1 MAQSNISALNQKIQ
15 PLISPHFEQF
25 GIDDTQFTISSA
37 TLPKEVND
45 NIDKISGMN
54 MIDDINKF
62 QQLNTSLVIG
72 KDGNPKQQRVQDVAA
87 LGFMMQGIAQQN
99 IQQNTP
105 QQPTQH
111 QEESVVDK
119 LKKIKRNI

>member
-1 MAQSNISALNQKIQ
+1 M
-15 PLISPHFEQF
+15 
-25 GIDDTQFTISSA
+25 
-37 TLPKEVND
+37 
-45 NIDKISGMN
+45 
-54 MIDDINKF
+54 
-62 QQLNTSLVIG
+62 IG

-119 LKKIKRNI
+119 LKKLKEIYDLGLIEDTEYQSKKPDKKSYPAFLNYLIYYFNIILSAPS